1 MERSEENRRET
12 LICDS
17 NGIELNWVREDREGE
32 VNREIE
38 LNKLKTS
45 GGKRGRRGKETLR
58 RY

>member
-45 GGKRGRRGKETLR
+45 GGKRGRRGKETLI
-58 RY
+58 